1 MITAFWVSIGI
12 LFMAFLL
19 IIVRIIIDTRN
30 HYKISEKRRMNQR
43 LFELNLSVGNALDEL
58 KSKARNID
66 FEETR
71 GIA

>member
-1 MITAFWVSIGI
+1 MMTAFWVSIGI

-19 IIVRIIIDTRN
+19 IIIRIIIDTHN
-30 HYKISEKRRMNQR
+30 YNKTAEKRRMNQR

-58 KSKARNID
+58 KSKARDID